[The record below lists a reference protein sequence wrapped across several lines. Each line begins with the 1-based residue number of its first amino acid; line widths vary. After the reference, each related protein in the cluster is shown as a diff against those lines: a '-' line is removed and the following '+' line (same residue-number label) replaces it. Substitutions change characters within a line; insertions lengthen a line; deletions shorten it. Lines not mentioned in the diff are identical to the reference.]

1 MKIIDAEWN
10 EGLSYKPY
18 NLAIIKFIW
27 RVAVKILRVNMKE
40 ANVQWEPVPQEYEQL
55 GGRALIAKLL
65 LNEIPPACDALG
77 PHNKLIFTP
86 GLLGGAIV
94 PTAGRLSIGGKSP
107 LTGGIKEANAG
118 GNAGDTLGKFGIKAI
133 VVEDQ
138 PKKKEFYI
146 LVVDGDAAELIP
158 AGDIRLIGTYATAD
172 RLQER
177 FGADATVICIGQA
190 GEYLMSGAG
199 ISATGERDQRSNHAA
214 RGGLG
219 AVMGSKGLKAVVIK
233 KALGKAVKMH
243 DDKLFRTASKTFA
256 QELITSPK
264 LGVKGSQHIYGTAS
278 IVGAV
283 NEMGSLPTRNFSDGQ
298 FEHAAELRGEKL
310 RELILAREG
319 KVGTRCMPGC
329 VIACRNLFNDASGKP
344 VVGSIQYETIG
355 LVGSNLGL
363 GTLDDVATLNF
374 MCNDFGLDTIET
386 GAALGVACEAGLA
399 KFGDIAGI
407 VGLLKQVGEGTVLGR
422 MIGCGASTTGKVL
435 GIRRVPSALGQA
447 MPGYDPRS
455 LKGNGV
461 TYATSP
467 QGADHTAGNA
477 FGARLE
483 VPPLGVA
490 GQKELS
496 LKLQIIAAMLDST
509 GLCLFARPPI
519 LSKPQLMLDM
529 INGIYGWG
537 WTLEDYDRFNREVL
551 RTELEFNRQAG
562 ITKQDYR
569 IPEYMC
575 EEPLPPHNVVFDVPD
590 SDLDSLFDTL

>member
-1 MKIIDAEWN
+1 M
-10 EGLSYKPY
+10 
-18 NLAIIKFIW
+18 AIFLF
-27 RVAVKILRVNMKE
+27 RRSAVKILRVNMKE
-40 ANVQWEPVPQEYEQL
+40 GSIKWEPVPQEYEQL

-65 LNEIPPACDALG
+65 LSEIPPACDALG

-86 GLLGGAIV
+86 GLLGGAMV
-94 PTAGRLSIGGKSP
+94 ATAGRLSVGGKSP

-118 GNAGDTLGKFGIKAI
+118 GTAGDALGKLGIKAV

-138 PKKKEFYI
+138 PKAKKFSV
-146 LVVDGDAAELIP
+146 LVIDDDSAELIP
-158 AGDIRLIGTYATAD
+158 AGDLQNTGTYAASD

-177 FGADATVICIGQA
+177 FGADSTVVCIGQA
-190 GEYLMSGAG
+190 GEYLMTGAG
-199 ISATGERDQRSNHAA
+199 ISTTGERDQRSNHAA

-233 KALGKAVKMH
+233 KVAGKSVKLH
-243 DDKLFRTASKTFA
+243 DEALFRTAAKAYA
-256 QELITSPK
+256 QKLINDPK
-264 LGVKGSQHIYGTAS
+264 LGTKGSQHLYGTAS

-283 NEMGSLPTRNFSDGQ
+283 NEMGSLPTRNFSDGK
-298 FEHAAELRGEKL
+298 FECETELRGEKL
-310 RELILAREG
+310 RELVLAREG

-329 VIACRNLFNDASGKP
+329 VIACRNLYADESGKP
-344 VVGSIQYETIG
+344 VVGTIQYETIA

-363 GTLDDVATLNF
+363 GSLDDVATINY
-374 MCNDFGLDTIET
+374 MCNDFGLDTIEA
-386 GAALGVACEAGLA
+386 GAALGVALEAGLA
-399 KFGDIAGI
+399 KFGDIEGI
-407 VGLLKQVGEGTVLGR
+407 VGLLKQVGEGTTLGR
-422 MIGCGASTTGKVL
+422 VLGCGAAATGRVL
-435 GIRRVPSALGQA
+435 GIRRVPVALGQA

-477 FGARLE
+477 FGARKE
-483 VPPLGVA
+483 VNPLGIE
-490 GQKELS
+490 GQKQLS

-519 LSKPQLMLDM
+519 IANPQLMIDM

-537 WTLEDYDRFNREVL
+537 WTLEDYDRFNRNVL
-551 RTELEFNRQAG
+551 RTELEFNRKAG
-562 ITKQDYR
+562 ITPNDYR
-569 IPEYMC
+569 IPEYMR

-590 SDLDSLFDTL
+590 SDLDTIFDTL